1 MNSIE
6 KMKAAAKEGWS
17 TFAPF
22 ESFTGSA
29 APHLVRF
36 AGINKGDR
44 VLDVG
49 CGTGVLTLTVARAG
63 GVVTGADLTP
73 QLLERAR
80 ENSQLAGLEVEFEE
94 ADVEALPYGDCEFD
108 VVLSQFGHMFG
119 PQPEVTVKEMARV
132 LKPGGTLAFSTWP
145 PELMLGRMFKLLGTY
160 GTPPPPGV
168 PPPWQWGDV
177 AIVSDRLK
185 GAIEN
190 LTFDRACLQ
199 FPVLSPA
206 HARVFYEL
214 HAGPLAKLVDTL
226 SDEPDK
232 LAQLRLD
239 MEALASDYFVD
250 NVLHQDF
257 LMTRGTRIHSD

>member
-36 AGINKGDR
+36 AGINRGDR

-49 CGTGVLTLTVARAG
+49 CGTGVLALTVARAG
-63 GVVTGADLTP
+63 GIVTGADLTP
-73 QLLERAR
+73 QLLDRAR
-80 ENSQLAGLEVEFEE
+80 ENARLAGLEADFIE
-94 ADVEALPYGDCEFD
+94 ADVEALPYEDGAFD
-108 VVLSQFGHMFG
+108 IVLSQFGHMFG
-119 PQPEVTVKEMARV
+119 PQPEVTVREMTRV

-145 PELMLGRMFKLLGTY
+145 PELMLGRMFKLLGAF
-160 GTPPPPGV
+160 GPPAPPGV
-168 PPPWQWGDV
+168 SPPWQWGDV
-177 AIVSDRLK
+177 AIVSDRLD
-185 GAIEN
+185 GLVED
-190 LTFDRACLQ
+190 LTFDMACLQ

-206 HARVFYEL
+206 HARIFYEQN
-214 HAGPLAKLVDTL
+214 AGPLTKLVEAL
-226 SDEPDK
+226 SDDPDK
-232 LAQLRLD
+232 LAQLRFD
-239 MEALASDYFVD
+239 MEALASDYFAD

-257 LMTRGTRIHSD
+257 LMTRGTRVNSA